1 MMTVGTLPPEL
12 ESALY
17 WQGKL
22 LDRNGQTI
30 VPNQPYEV
38 MKEKRI
44 KLRLMKSE
52 MEKVAKVMQADIIQ
66 NYETI
71 RKIKT
76 ELFQDIEQ
84 LKQEASN
91 CPR

>member
-1 MMTVGTLPPEL
+1 MTVGTLPPQL

-22 LDRNGQTI
+22 LDRNGQAI
-30 VPNQPYEV
+30 IPNQPYEQ

-52 MEKVAKVMQADIIQ
+52 MEKVAKAMQEDINK

-71 RKIKT
+71 RKIKA
-76 ELFQDIEQ
+76 ELFQDVEQ
-84 LKQEASN
+84 LKKEASN
-91 CPR
+91 SPR